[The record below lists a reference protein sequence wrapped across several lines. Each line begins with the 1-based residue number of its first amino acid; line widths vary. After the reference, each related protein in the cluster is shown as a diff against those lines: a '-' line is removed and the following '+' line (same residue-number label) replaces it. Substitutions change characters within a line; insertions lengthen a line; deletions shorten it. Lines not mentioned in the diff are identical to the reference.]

1 MIKLVRSFIS
11 ILLLVLIA
19 VGVKFRNKDI
29 FHRKIVR
36 ILYCIAVCALIVINI
51 TDIST
56 LYYKIRLL
64 LFVLF
69 VFIGVLIM
77 IIRTRMSRKRVFII
91 VIFAF
96 VCTLLLSIFPV
107 ENLCLRFST
116 PDKAFAYRHNYS
128 SLIKIVQDEDMAVA
142 IYYNSENDDSTSM
155 TILEKDDKGWMV
167 NTSDANNLQSDFIHN
182 YVIVTA
188 ESTRNSKTMVMIS
201 NPLMASDDKTPLQIS
216 DSRNSRF
223 QHFSYQA
230 NKIEVNNYF
239 YTMVPN
245 MDNKYS
251 INVNGHIEK
260 LQEFISSQRRTNL
273 IIEIVTVVLNLLFV
287 TFIFFVAYKY
297 YIKGRA

>member
-1 MIKLVRSFIS
+1 MINLTRSFIS

-19 VGVKFRNKDI
+19 VGVKFRNKEI

-36 ILYCIAVCALIVINI
+36 ILYCIAVCALVVINI

-64 LFVLF
+64 LFVLL
-69 VFIGVLIM
+69 VFTGVLII
-77 IIRTRMSRKRVFII
+77 IIRAGISRKRVFRI

-142 IYYNSENDDSTSM
+142 IYYNSENNDSISM
-155 TILEKDDKGWMV
+155 TALEKDDKGWMV
-167 NTSDANNLQSDFIHN
+167 NTSDANNLQLGVIHN
-182 YVIVTA
+182 YGLVTA

-201 NPLMASDDKTPLQIS
+201 NPLMASDDKTPLQIN

-223 QHFSYQA
+223 QHFSYQV
-230 NKIEVNNYF
+230 NKFAVDNYS
-239 YTMVPN
+239 YTIVPN

-251 INVNGHIEK
+251 INVNGHIKK
-260 LQEFISSQRRTNL
+260 LQEFISSQRRTNQ
-273 IIEIVTVVLNLLFV
+273 IMEIVAVVLNLLFV
-287 TFIFFVAYKY
+287 TFIFFVANKY
-297 YIKGRA
+297 YIKGRT